1 MKSEPVFN
9 DDLICGID
17 LYFQSRDGEFFIM
30 SVGRDD
36 GEEDEWMMI
45 AKIPPEEVQ
54 WIDC

>member
-36 GEEDEWMMI
+36 HEEDEWMMI